1 MGRPTG
7 RKGDELSEI
16 ILPGTELGTSRDA
29 GLLTQW
35 LGGQSPGS
43 QELVAELV
51 EEDQGMLLLGL
62 PCPLASLLLHRP
74 VGALWGCSSGIQ
86 VLVSLYS
93 YC

>member
-1 MGRPTG
+1 M
-7 RKGDELSEI
+7 
-16 ILPGTELGTSRDA
+16 PGTELGTSRGT

-43 QELVAELV
+43 RELVAELV
-51 EEDQGMLLLGL
+51 EDRGMLLLGI

-74 VGALWGCSSGIQ
+74 MGALWGCSSDIQ

>member
-1 MGRPTG
+1 M
-7 RKGDELSEI
+7 
-16 ILPGTELGTSRDA
+16 PGTELGTLRVA

-51 EEDQGMLLLGL
+51 EEDRWMLLLGI
-62 PCPLASLLLHRP
+62 PCLLASLLLHRP
-74 VGALWGCSSGIQ
+74 VGALWGCSCGIQ

>member
-1 MGRPTG
+1 M
-7 RKGDELSEI
+7 
-16 ILPGTELGTSRDA
+16 PGTELGTLRGA

-51 EEDQGMLLLGL
+51 EEDRWMLLLGI
-62 PCPLASLLLHRP
+62 PCLLASLLLHRP
-74 VGALWGCSSGIQ
+74 VGALWGCSCGIQ